1 MRVGPSRCARAL
13 LMTFV
18 VTACTT
24 TSHSTV
30 GEAPSVNPSPAAVAP
45 SSNAIEALAARPLHL
60 PAARTGCPADSVRP
74 VNIHWNGGTGGIN
87 GYAIG
92 RGPVVLLL
100 STPSAPVGRITVNGK
115 RLLHRAVVPLSSS
128 SVPGWGALKSVWL
141 SSPGYTG
148 AYLVRGRGLDGSGPV
163 AIGAN
168 PSGPPFDVLPGVD
181 PNGGDGY
188 RPAIGYIWLKKP
200 GCYGF
205 QIDGTNF
212 SRVLVAEVIPRS
224 SQH

>member
-1 MRVGPSRCARAL
+1 MAF
-13 LMTFV
+13 LM
-18 VTACTT
+18 TACTT
-24 TSHSTV
+24 TSQTMVRNS
-30 GEAPSVNPSPAAVAP
+30 PLPSPSSSTAP
-45 SSNAIEALAARPLHL
+45 SSPDIVDVLAARPLHL
-60 PAARTGCPADSVRP
+60 PVATAGCPADRVRA

-115 RLLHRAVVPLSSS
+115 LLMHRAVVPLTPS

-141 SSPGYTG
+141 STPAYKG
-148 AYLVRGRGLDGSGPV
+148 AYLVRGRRLNGTGPV
-163 AIGAN
+163 AVGAH
-168 PSGPPFDVLPGVD
+168 PGSSPFEVLPGAD

-188 RPAIGYIWLKKP
+188 RPAIGYVWLKKP
-200 GCYGF
+200 GCYAF
-205 QIDGTNF
+205 QVDGTNF
-212 SRVLVAEVIPRS
+212 SNVIVAEVTPRS